1 MTRREALQEGQRFLA
16 AERRPGTETPSLDA
30 SLLLSFALGITREA
44 LIASYPLEIGG
55 DSHAAY
61 RALLER
67 RALGEP
73 VAYIVGRKEFWGR
86 DFAVDGRVLVPR
98 PDTEL
103 LVETALKLGDLASR
117 EAARA
122 PNGGAIRRDVAHEQ
136 SIPAPSQI
144 RVHEACT
151 GSGCVAISVAAE
163 RPGWEVSAS
172 DLSEGALELAARN
185 AEALLGAGGG
195 ERSGGPLALFK
206 SDLLSAAAGPYDLI
220 LANPPYV
227 PSAEAS
233 RLAADFREPLLAL
246 DGGEDGLE
254 PYRRL
259 VPEAA
264 ERLAPGGWLAL
275 EADPAEAPALR
286 ALLAASGF
294 SEVESLRDLAGLE
307 RVTKGRC

>member
-1 MTRREALQEGQRFLA
+1 MTRREALLEGARILA

-30 SLLLSFALGITREA
+30 SLLLSFALGLTREA
-44 LIASYPLEIGG
+44 LIASYPAPLDE
-55 DSHAAY
+55 DALADY
-61 RALLER
+61 RGLLGR
-67 RALGEP
+67 RARGES
-73 VAYIVGRKEFWGR
+73 VAYILGRKEFWGR
-86 DFAVDGRVLVPR
+86 DFFVDSRVLVPR

-103 LVETALKLGDLASR
+103 LVETALMLGDLASR
-117 EAARA
+117 ETARS
-122 PNGGAIRRDVAHEQ
+122 PNGGAVRRDSVNERC
-136 SIPAPSQI
+136 IPAPGQI

-172 DLSEGALELAARN
+172 DISGGALEVASRN
-185 AEALLGAGGG
+185 AAALLPPGRPGGAL
-195 ERSGGPLALFK
+195 ELFK
-206 SDLLSAAAGPYDLI
+206 SDLLQAAGGPFDLI

-233 RLAADFREPLLAL
+233 RLASDFSEPLLAL

-264 ERLAPGGWLAL
+264 FRLSPGGWLAL
-275 EADPAEAPALR
+275 EADPEQAPALR
-286 ALLAASGF
+286 ELLSVQGF
-294 SEVESLRDLAGLE
+294 REVETLDDLAGLK
-307 RVTKGRC
+307 RVTKGRR

>member
-1 MTRREALQEGQRFLA
+1 MTRREALLEGARILA

-30 SLLLSFALGITREA
+30 SLLLSFALGLSRES
-44 LIASYPLEIGG
+44 LIASYPSPLDGA
-55 DSHAAY
+55 DYASY

-67 RALGEP
+67 RARGES
-73 VAYIVGRKEFWGR
+73 VAYILGRKEFWGR
-86 DFAVDGRVLVPR
+86 DFFVDPRVLVPR

-103 LVETALKLGDLASR
+103 LVETALDLGDRASR
-117 EAARA
+117 ETARE
-122 PNGGAIRRDVAHEQ
+122 PNGRR
-136 SIPAPSQI
+136 IPASRQI

-163 RPGWEVSAS
+163 RPEWEVSAS
-172 DLSEGALELAARN
+172 DISGGALEVASRN
-185 AEALLGAGGG
+185 AASLLPPDRPGGALC
-195 ERSGGPLALFK
+195 LFE
-206 SDLLSAAAGPYDLI
+206 SDLLQAASGPFDLI

-233 RLAADFREPLLAL
+233 RLAADFSEPLLAL

-264 ERLAPGGWLAL
+264 SRLSPGGWLAL
-275 EADPAEAPALR
+275 EADPGQASALR
-286 ALLAASGF
+286 ELLSAQGF
-294 SEVESLRDLAGLE
+294 LEVETLDDLAGLK
-307 RVTKGRC
+307 RVTKGRR